1 MTSRSRSAEL
11 REKNRRV
18 FAWSLGLAALIHI
31 AVFVLWPGF
40 RVEPLAGS
48 GGQDQAVSEAEGGLT
63 FVDVFF
69 GPPDIFEVDG
79 MLSREPPDR
88 VLEADRVLQL
98 PTECATLGQEGRTPA
113 YGRVRVRVRPSGRAD
128 VVGIAESTGDECGD
142 EVIRTVAGD
151 LLYHWLPSERFPAPV
166 DLIQPVT
173 LTQAWN

>member
-1 MTSRSRSAEL
+1 M
-11 REKNRRV
+11 
-18 FAWSLGLAALIHI
+18 FAWSFGLAALLHI

-40 RVEPLAGS
+40 RIELLPGS
-48 GGQDQAVSEAEGGLT
+48 DGRGETVSEAEGSPT

-69 GPPDIFEVDG
+69 GPPDIFEIDG
-79 MLSREPPDR
+79 TLSREPPER

-98 PTECATLGQEGRTPA
+98 PTECATLSQEGRTPA
-113 YGRVRVRVRPSGRAD
+113 YGRVRLRVRPSGRAD
-128 VVGIAESTGDECGD
+128 VIGIAQSTGDECGD
-142 EVIRTVAGD
+142 DVIETVAGD